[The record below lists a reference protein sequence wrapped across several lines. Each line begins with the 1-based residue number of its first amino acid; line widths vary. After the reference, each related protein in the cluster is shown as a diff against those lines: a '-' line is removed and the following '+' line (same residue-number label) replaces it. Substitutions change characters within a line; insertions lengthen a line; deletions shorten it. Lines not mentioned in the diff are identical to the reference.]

1 MLKDKRVSIRI
12 YMKDDKIDRMYAYS
26 PDDADI
32 IVSSYTNWDEL
43 YANREGEYGYT
54 VRIEFTTNKKSGI
67 NCMNTYTWYNNR
79 YLGCKRKYIRTNN
92 SNI

>member
-12 YMKDDKIDRMYAYS
+12 YMKDDRIDRMYAYS
-26 PDDADI
+26 RDANI
-32 IVSSYTNWDEL
+32 IVSTYTNWDEL
-43 YANREGEYGYT
+43 YANREDAYGYT
-54 VRIEFTTNKKSGI
+54 VRIEFITNKESGI
-67 NCMNTYTWYNNR
+67 KCMNTYKWHNNR